1 MPIVRR
7 CRFLAMGVITEE
19 LRVSAAHPVSDAAAE
34 NEAAH

>member
-1 MPIVRR
+1 
-7 CRFLAMGVITEE
+7 MGVITEE